1 MSIVSGDDERM
12 RRWRL
17 ALGPEGGACAG
28 AGLSGDDAR
37 LDAALEAIYGEAG
50 GAKKKGGLGASA
62 PRVARW
68 LGDIR
73 EFFPTSVVQ
82 VIQRD
87 AFDRLGLKQMLFEPE
102 FLAAL
107 EADVHLVA
115 DLMSL
120 RGVIPEK
127 AKETARIVVG
137 KVVKELM
144 ERLEDRMVQAIRGT
158 IDRTKRTT
166 RPSFRDI
173 DWDRTIRA
181 NLRHYQPA
189 QRTIVPETLHGTAR
203 RRRALRDVVLL
214 LDQSGSMASSV
225 VYAGVFGAALASLP
239 ALSTR
244 VVAFD
249 TAVVDL
255 SDALGDPVELLFG
268 IQLGGG
274 TDIHRALA
282 YAQGVVRRP
291 DDTVLVLVS
300 DLYEGGDRDGMLARA
315 AALVG
320 AGVRVVALLALSDDG
335 APAYDARNAAALAA
349 MGVPCFACTPELF
362 PELMAAA
369 LERRDVGA
377 WAAARGIAVARGE
390 AT

>member
-1 MSIVSGDDERM
+1 MSIVNGDDERM

-17 ALGPEGGACAG
+17 ALGPESGACAG
-28 AGLSGDDAR
+28 PGLSGDDAR
-37 LDAALEAIYGEAG
+37 LDAALEAIYGETD
-50 GAKKKGGLGASA
+50 GAKKKGSLGASA

-73 EFFPTSVVQ
+73 EFFPTPVVQ

-115 DLMSL
+115 DIMAL

-158 IDRTKRTT
+158 IDRTRRTT
-166 RPSFRDI
+166 RPTFRDI

-181 NLRHYQPA
+181 NLKNWQPDL
-189 QRTIVPETLHGTAR
+189 RTVIPETLHGHAR
-203 RRRALRDVVLL
+203 NLRGANLDEVILCI
-214 LDQSGSMASSV
+214 DQSGSMGTSV
-225 VYAGVFGAALASLP
+225 VYSSIFAAVMASIRTIRTKL
-239 ALSTR
+239 
-244 VVAFD
+244 VVFD
-249 TAVVDL
+249 TAIMDLTDQL
-255 SDALGDPVELLFG
+255 SDPIEVLFG

-274 TDIHRALA
+274 TNIAGALA
-282 YAQGVVRRP
+282 HCEEQITDPSR
-291 DDTVLVLVS
+291 THLVLIS
-300 DLYEGGDRDGMLARA
+300 DLYENGDERAMLAQA
-315 AALVG
+315 AALV
-320 AGVRVVALLALSDDG
+320 ARGVNVIVLLALSDDG
-335 APAYDARNAAALAA
+335 KPASHEGHAQSLAS
-349 MGVPCFACTPELF
+349 MGIPVFACTPDLF
-362 PELMAAA
+362 PDLMAAA
-369 LERRDVGA
+369 LKRHDIA
-377 WAAARGIAVARGE
+377 DWAARNDVVLRRAA
-390 AT
+390 

>member
-1 MSIVSGDDERM
+1 MTVAIIDDERM

-17 ALGPEGGACAG
+17 ALGPEDGGC
-28 AGLSGDDAR
+28 AGLSPEDAR
-37 LDAALEAIYGEAG
+37 LDAALEAIYGASG
-50 GAKKKGGLGASA
+50 GPKSKGGLGASA

-87 AFDRLGLKQMLFEPE
+87 AFDRLGLKQLLLEPE

-137 KVVKELM
+137 KVVKDLM
-144 ERLEDRMVQAIRGT
+144 ERLEDKTVQAIRGVV
-158 IDRTKRTT
+158 DRSRRTT

-181 NLRHYQPA
+181 NLRHWQPDL
-189 QRTIVPETLHGTAR
+189 RTVIPETLHGNAR
-203 RRRALRDVVLL
+203 NLKRAGLDELILCV
-214 LDQSGSMASSV
+214 DQSGSMGTSV
-225 VYAGVFGAALASLP
+225 VYSSIFAAVMASIRSVRTKL
-239 ALSTR
+239 
-244 VVAFD
+244 VVFD
-249 TAVVDL
+249 TVIMDLTDQL
-255 SDALGDPVELLFG
+255 SDPIEVLFG

-274 TDIHRALA
+274 TNIAGALA
-282 YAQGVVRRP
+282 HCDAQVTDP
-291 DDTVLVLVS
+291 SLTHLVLIS
-300 DLYEGGDRDGMLARA
+300 DLYENGDEQAMLAQA
-315 AALVG
+315 AALV
-320 AGVRVVALLALSDDG
+320 ARGVNVIVLLALSDDG
-335 APAYDARNAAALAA
+335 KPASHEGHAQALAA
-349 MGVPCFACTPELF
+349 MGIPVFACTPDLF
-362 PELMAAA
+362 PDLMATA
-369 LERRDVGA
+369 LRRGDIA
-377 WAAARGIAVARGE
+377 EWAARNDVVLRRPA
-390 AT
+390 